1 MLDLL
6 RPMQQTDIDQVYA
19 IELSSHRAPW
29 SREILSDCQRVGY
42 DCRVFETFIE
52 GKKTIIGYIICR
64 YTLNAGHILNLCI
77 DQKVQGK
84 GYGKKLLE
92 RFLKSL
98 PDRTIDS
105 LVLEVRPTNKTA
117 LNMYAKFGFIQA
129 GIRKEYYKDKN
140 GIEDAIMLIKV
151 NPRLTQ

>member
-6 RPMQQTDIDQVYA
+6 RPMQASDIDRVYE
-19 IELSSHRAPW
+19 IELASHRAPW
-29 SREILSDCQRVGY
+29 GREILSDCQKVGY

-52 GKKTIIGYIICR
+52 GKKILAGYIICR

-77 DQKVQGK
+77 DQSFQGK

-92 RFLKSL
+92 RFLKTL
-98 PDRTIDS
+98 PGRQIDS
-105 LVLEVRPTNKTA
+105 LVLEVRPTNKIA
-117 LNMYAKFGFIQA
+117 LKMYDKFGFIQA
-129 GIRKEYYKDKN
+129 GIRKEYYKDQN

-151 NPRLTQ
+151 NPKG